1 MPKIL
6 QDGELRNR
14 YGFKKKLDSKIIL
27 QIGKPLGVYETILQ
41 CHKSKKQTYHWG
53 RFDLL

>member
-1 MPKIL
+1 M
-6 QDGELRNR
+6 EN
-14 YGFKKKLDSKIIL
+14 YGIDMDLKKKKLDSKIIL